1 MATSLIMGRRDATGP
16 APVGGYPLDM
26 SIETP
31 EELAGLRASGRVV
44 AEALRAM
51 RRAVRPGVST
61 GDLDAIAARIF
72 RRAGARS
79 APQLTYGFP
88 GATCIS
94 VNNEAVHG
102 IPGPRRLREGDLV
115 KLDVAAELDG
125 FYADACVSVGV
136 GRARPA
142 ANRLAAAA
150 RHALAQAL
158 AAARAGA
165 PQSVIGAMIERE
177 AAARGC
183 AVCGE
188 LMGHGIGR
196 RLHEA
201 PDVPSIYD
209 PSLTQRLTEGLV
221 LTVEPI
227 VSAGSGAVLQ
237 GPDGWTVCTADG
249 ALSAHEEHTI
259 VITAAAPLILTA

>member
-1 MATSLIMGRRDATGP
+1 MVPETLPVAARP
-16 APVGGYPLDM
+16 AVTLSDV

-51 RRAVRPGVST
+51 RRAVRPGITT
-61 GDLDAIAARIF
+61 GELDAIAARIF

-79 APQLTYGFP
+79 APRLTYGFP
-88 GATCIS
+88 AATCIS
-94 VNNEAVHG
+94 VNDEAVHG

-115 KLDVAAELDG
+115 SLDVAAELNG
-125 FYADACVSVGV
+125 FYADACVTVAV

-150 RHALAQAL
+150 RDALAQAL
-158 AAARAGA
+158 GTARAGA
-165 PQSVIGAMIERE
+165 PQSAIGAAVER
-177 AAARGC
+177 AATARGY
-183 AVCGE
+183 AVCSE

-201 PDVPSIYD
+201 PDVPSIFD
-209 PSLTQRLTEGLV
+209 PALTERLTDGLV

-227 VSAGSGAVLQ
+227 VSAGTGAVRQ
-237 GPDGWTVCTADG
+237 GDDGWTVCTADG
-249 ALSAHEEHTI
+249 ALAAHEEHTI
-259 VITAAAPLILTA
+259 VITDGAPLVLTA

>member
-1 MATSLIMGRRDATGP
+1 
-16 APVGGYPLDM
+16 M

-44 AEALRAM
+44 AEALRVM
-51 RRAVRPGVST
+51 RRAVRPGITT
-61 GDLDAIAARIF
+61 GELDTIAARIF

-79 APQLTYGFP
+79 APSLTYGFP
-88 GATCIS
+88 RATCIS
-94 VNNEAVHG
+94 VNDEAVHG

-115 KLDVAAELDG
+115 SLDVAAELDG

-142 ANRLAAAA
+142 TNRLAAAA
-150 RHALAQAL
+150 RHALAQGL
-158 AAARAGA
+158 AAARAGS
-165 PQSVIGAMIERE
+165 PQSAIGAATESA
-177 AAARGC
+177 AAARGY

-196 RLHEA
+196 WLHEA
-201 PDVPSIYD
+201 PDVPSVYD
-209 PSLTQRLTEGLV
+209 ATLTDRLTNGLV

-227 VSAGSGAVLQ
+227 VSTGSGAVR
-237 GPDGWTVCTADG
+237 PSRDGWTVCTADG
-249 ALSAHEEHTI
+249 ALSAHEEPTI
-259 VITAAAPLILTA
+259 VITVGAPLVLTA